1 MGGARIAWAALGLS
15 AALAVS
21 GCGPSP
27 SASAGGPAPDDNTAP
42 AQTAAVAA
50 PDACTLLTEAIAKKY
65 LGAAAQLKPEVHPNP
80 RTSQCQWADDHGAIT
95 LQAGPWDTVYA
106 KSGEDRLAGFGD
118 ESYDTPSGLYV
129 REGDVG
135 VGISV
140 IIGDGASW
148 AAAAD
153 SGESR
158 AVAAEH
164 EVAPDIMA
172 KF

>member
-1 MGGARIAWAALGLS
+1 MGGARIAFAALGLS
-15 AALAVS
+15 AALVVS
-21 GCGPSP
+21 GCGSGA
-27 SASAGGPAPDDNTAP
+27 SASAGGAAPDDNTAP

-50 PDACTLLTEAIAKKY
+50 PDACSVLTEAIAKKY
-65 LGAAAQLKPEVHPNP
+65 LGAAAQLKPQARPNP

-95 LQAGPWDTVYA
+95 LETGPWDTVYT

-129 REGDVG
+129 RVGDVG
-135 VGISV
+135 VGIHVVVGS
-140 IIGDGASW
+140 GASW
-148 AAAAD
+148 GAATDDA
-153 SGESR
+153 ESP

-164 EVAPDIMA
+164 QVAPDIMA